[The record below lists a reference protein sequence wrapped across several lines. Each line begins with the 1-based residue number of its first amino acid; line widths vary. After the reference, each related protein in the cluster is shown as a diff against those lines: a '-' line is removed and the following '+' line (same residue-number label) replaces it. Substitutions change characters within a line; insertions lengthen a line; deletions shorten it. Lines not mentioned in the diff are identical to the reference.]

1 MKKINIYLITLC
13 SIFFANK
20 LFAEEI
26 FNNKQFNNFYI
37 SPSIDSPV
45 IYPIELGHKMLI
57 QEQNKEW
64 ARVLD
69 ERTGLVGW
77 ILTDSFSD
85 KAIDENNT
93 KINYEERF
101 DLFKDRVA
109 EMSKSIE
116 EAINIKT
123 FENVEH
129 LGGAAAVV
137 IANDSWF
144 KGRRHEN
151 QAFQVYEMWRGI
163 NQSPSFLS
171 FKNTKNNEI
180 FIVLS
185 GPHRPRLLKSKK

>member
-1 MKKINIYLITLC
+1 MKKINIYLITFC
-13 SIFFANK
+13 SIFIVNK

-26 FNNKQFNNFYI
+26 FSNKKFNNFYI
-37 SPSIDSPV
+37 SPSMDSPV

-57 QEQNKEW
+57 QEQNNEW

-77 ILTDSFSD
+77 ILTDSFSY
-85 KAIDENNT
+85 KAIKKNT
-93 KINYEERF
+93 KLNYEERF
-101 DLFKDRVA
+101 DLFKDRVI

-123 FENVEH
+123 FEKVEH

-137 IANDSWF
+137 IANDNWF

-163 NQSPSFLS
+163 NQAPSFLS